1 MHNYQN
7 KITLFVRERE
17 REREKNIM
25 DADYLLINNL
35 QQRIEALEQEVR
47 IYRTN
52 IHAELWQQ
60 LNEQIIFVDQSYK
73 ILFSN
78 QSFQSFHQK
87 TKNEVLEL
95 T

>member
-1 MHNYQN
+1 
-7 KITLFVRERE
+7 
-17 REREKNIM
+17 M